1 MVYRCLPVSGASA
14 DLFRVGM
21 PSEHST
27 KSGLSGPEGSNYP
40 LRRKSIDHGKGDP
53 FKMKMLI
60 DGSWVGAD
68 DEIPVK
74 DPYSG
79 DVIDTVPRGTADDV
93 DAALAAA
100 AEGYAVNRALSSGE
114 RAEILRKAADLLEER
129 QEEFA
134 VIIAR
139 EGSKTIREARKEAFR
154 CTQTL
159 RVSAEEAT
167 RILGETIAFDQQRG
181 SENRRGYF
189 YRFPIGIVA
198 AITPFNDPLNLV
210 AHKIGPAIAGG
221 NSVVLKPAT
230 VTPLSALKLAEL
242 LLEAGLPPS
251 ILSVVTGPGGT
262 VGAAMVSDP
271 RVRMVSFTGGVDA
284 GLDVTRAAG
293 LKKIGMELGSNSPVV
308 VLADCDLPAAV
319 ESCVSGAFWAAGQ
332 NCIGVQRIY
341 IEEDIYSPFLDAFV
355 ERTEQYKVGPKLE
368 EDCDMGPVITEAEAR
383 RVETWVEEARAGGAS
398 VECGHRREGAVY
410 WPTVLTGVARGMKV
424 DCDEIF
430 GPAVSLY
437 PIRNLEEGIRRANEV
452 DFGLHAAVFTSSL
465 ASAFAAVEGL
475 EAGGVMVNDSTD
487 YRMDAMPF
495 GGVKSSGLGREGIRF
510 ALQEMT
516 EPKTVCFNL

>member
-1 MVYRCLPVSGASA
+1 
-14 DLFRVGM
+14 
-21 PSEHST
+21 
-27 KSGLSGPEGSNYP
+27 
-40 LRRKSIDHGKGDP
+40 
-53 FKMKMLI
+53 MKMLI
-60 DGSWVGAD
+60 DGDWVAGA
-68 DEIPVK
+68 DEIPVE
-74 DPYSG
+74 DPSSG
-79 DVIDTVPRGTADDV
+79 EVIDTVPKGTAEDV
-93 DAALAAA
+93 ETAVAAA
-100 AEGYAVNRALSSGE
+100 VKGYAVNRALPSGE
-114 RAEILRKAADLLEER
+114 RARILRKAADLLEER

-134 VIIAR
+134 VVIAQ

-167 RILGETIAFDQQRG
+167 RMLGETIAFDQQKG

-189 YRFPIGIVA
+189 YRFPIGVVA

-221 NSVVLKPAT
+221 NGVVLKPAT
-230 VTPLSALKLAEL
+230 VTPLSALKLAQL
-242 LLEAGLPPS
+242 LLEAGLDPS
-251 ILSVVTGPGGT
+251 ILHVVTGPGRV
-262 VGAAMVSDP
+262 VGAGLVSDP
-271 RVRMVSFTGGVDA
+271 RVRMVSFTGGVEA
-284 GLDVTRAAG
+284 GLEVTRKAG

-308 VLADCDLPAAV
+308 VLGDCDLPDAV

-341 IEEDIYSPFLDAFV
+341 VEADVFSEFKDAFV
-355 ERTEQYKVGPKLE
+355 QRTLQYKVGPKLD

-383 RVETWVEEARAGGAS
+383 RVEAWVDEARAAGAT

-410 WPTVLTGVARGMKV
+410 QPTVLTGVAPGLKV
-424 DCDEIF
+424 DCDEVF
-430 GPAVSLY
+430 GPVVNLY
-437 PIRNLEEGIRRANEV
+437 PVQDLEEGIQRANDV

-465 ASAFAAVEGL
+465 ASAFQAVEGL

-495 GGVKSSGLGREGIRF
+495 GGIKSSGLGREGIRF